1 VSVRRGTSVART
13 EACLARI
20 AHCNPRLNAFLA
32 VTADA
37 AREAAAA
44 ADARRARAA
53 ALGPLDGVPVALKD
67 NIDLA
72 GVPTTAGVGARRG
85 RVART
90 DAESV
95 RRLKAAGAVILG
107 KLNLHE
113 GAHGAT
119 NANLAFGA
127 CINPHREGH
136 TPGGSSGG
144 SAAATAA
151 GLCAA
156 ALGTDTLGS
165 IRMPASFCGVVG
177 FKPTRG
183 LVSTDGVV
191 PLARMLDHVGPI
203 APRVEDLFPVLEAI
217 CEPVPG
223 REDAGRAGGL
233 RLGRLV
239 DFAQRGGMALDPEVA
254 AGYESALGVLR
265 DLGAQ
270 VIDVSLD
277 GFDALVVRAAAL
289 QVIESE
295 LAGVY
300 ADDLARDPEGFSE
313 ALRSAARS
321 GLAHGSAALASARAA
336 IDAVRAVA
344 ERLFGRVDAL
354 LTPTTP
360 CTSFRFDGEV
370 PRTLSVYTAFAN
382 YVGAPSV
389 SVPMGFSRRRLPM
402 GLLVTAR
409 TGDDGTALRI
419 AAAYERAAGWD
430 MRPTDTRPRR
440 QS

>member
-1 VSVRRGTSVART
+1 VSVRGESSVERT
-13 EACLARI
+13 EAFLARI
-20 AHCNPRLNAFLA
+20 ADWNPRLNAFITLTEA
-32 VTADA
+32 A

-44 ADARRARAA
+44 ADARRAHGAA
-53 ALGPLDGVPVALKD
+53 RGRLDGVPIALKD

-72 GVPTTAGVGARRG
+72 GVPTTAGVGARR
-85 RVART
+85 RSVAGA
-90 DAESV
+90 DAEV
-95 RRLKAAGAVILG
+95 ARRLKEAGAVILG

-119 NANLAFGA
+119 NANAAFGA
-127 CINPHREGH
+127 CINPHRDGH

-144 SAAATAA
+144 SAAAVAA

-183 LVSTDGVV
+183 LVSTHGVV
-191 PLARMLDHVGPI
+191 PLSRMLDHVGPI
-203 APRVEDLFPVLEAI
+203 APRVDDLLPVLKAI
-217 CEPVPG
+217 SNVFPRSGDTG
-223 REDAGRAGGL
+223 RLNGL
-233 RLGRLV
+233 RLGRLA
-239 DFAQRGGMALDPEVA
+239 DFARRGGSALDPDVA
-254 AGYESALGVLR
+254 AGYEAALAVLR

-270 VIDVSLD
+270 VVDVSLE
-277 GFDALVVRAAAL
+277 GFDALAVRAAAL
-289 QVIESE
+289 RIIESE

-300 ADDLARDPEGFSE
+300 SVDLARDPAGFSD
-313 ALRSAARS
+313 ALRAAARS
-321 GLAHGSAALASARAA
+321 GGSHEAAALASARDA
-336 IDAVRAVA
+336 IRDVRAVA
-344 ERLFGRVDAL
+344 ERLFARVDAL

-360 CTSFRFDGEV
+360 CTSFSFDEAA
-370 PRTLSVYTAFAN
+370 PRRLSVYTAFAN
-382 YVGAPSV
+382 YAGAPSA

-402 GLLVTAR
+402 GLLVTTR
-409 TGDDGTALRI
+409 PDDDGTTLRI

-430 MRPTDTRPRR
+430 MRPTNIRPRR